1 MTRARVAAA
10 AAAVITALLLQA
22 ALVGPV
28 VSPYAVS
35 LPLVLVACVGLV
47 DGPAT
52 GLGFGFATG
61 LVADLGSAH
70 PAGVFALV
78 WMGVGLL
85 CGLVADRHSLRRDA
99 VTAGVLSGIGSSVA
113 TLVLALVISRA
124 GVMDAVRDLLPSMLG
139 DVVLA
144 FALLALVRRLLH
156 TDSLRKPAPVYI
168 ELTGVGRG

>member
-1 MTRARVAAA
+1 MTRARVAVAA
-10 AAAVITALLLQA
+10 AGILTTLLLQA
-22 ALVGPV
+22 VLVGPV
-28 VSPYAVS
+28 VEPWAVS
-35 LPLVLVACVGLV
+35 LPLVLVAAVGLV

-52 GLGFGFATG
+52 GLGFGFTAG

-85 CGLVADRHSLRRDA
+85 SGLVADRQSLRRDA

-113 TLVLALVISRA
+113 TLVLALVTDRA
-124 GVMDAVRDLLPSMLG
+124 GWTDALRDLVPSAVG
-139 DVVLA
+139 DVLLA
-144 FALLALVRRLLH
+144 FAVLALVRRMLH
-156 TDSLRKPAPVYI
+156 ADALRKPAAVLI

>member
-1 MTRARVAAA
+1 MTRGRVAV
-10 AAAVITALLLQA
+10 AVAGILTALLLQA
-22 ALVGPV
+22 GIVGPV
-28 VSPYAVS
+28 VAPYAVS
-35 LPLVLVACVGLV
+35 LPLVLVATVGLV

-52 GLGFGFATG
+52 GLGFGFTAG

-99 VTAGVLSGIGSSVA
+99 VTAGVVSGVGSSVA
-113 TLVLALVISRA
+113 TLVLALVSSRA
-124 GVMDAVRDLLPSMLG
+124 AAFDAVRDLVPSAIG

-144 FALLALVRRLLH
+144 FAVLALVRRMLH
-156 TDSLRKPAPVYI
+156 TDVLRKPAAVYTD
-168 ELTGVGRG
+168 LAGVGRG

>member
-1 MTRARVAAA
+1 MTRARVAVAA
-10 AAAVITALLLQA
+10 AGIVTALLLQA

-28 VSPYAVS
+28 VAPYAVS
-35 LPLVLVACVGLV
+35 LPLVLVAAVGLV

-52 GLGFGFATG
+52 GLGFGFAAG

-85 CGLVADRHSLRRDA
+85 CGLVADRQSLRRDA
-99 VTAGVLSGIGSSVA
+99 VTAGVLSGLGSSVA
-113 TLVLALVISRA
+113 TLVLALVTSGA
-124 GVMDAVRDLLPSMLG
+124 DVLDAVRGLVPSAIG

-144 FALLALVRRLLH
+144 FVVVALVRRMLH
-156 TDSLRKPAPVYI
+156 ADALRKPAAVYT
-168 ELTGVGRG
+168 ELAGAGRG

>member
-1 MTRARVAAA
+1 MTRGRVAVAAA
-10 AAAVITALLLQA
+10 GIVTALLLQA
-22 ALVGPV
+22 AVVGPV

-35 LPLVLVACVGLV
+35 LPLVLVAAVGLV

-52 GLGFGFATG
+52 GLGFGFAAG

-85 CGLVADRHSLRRDA
+85 CGLVADRQSLRRDA
-99 VTAGVLSGIGSSVA
+99 VTAGILCGVGSSVA
-113 TLVLALVISRA
+113 TLVLALVSSRA
-124 GVMDAVRDLLPSMLG
+124 GAWDAVHDLVPSALG
-139 DVVLA
+139 DIVLA
-144 FALLALVRRLLH
+144 FGVLALVRRMLH
-156 TDSLRKPAPVYI
+156 TDALRKPAAVYT